1 MKKFALA
8 LAAVV
13 LTLNVVNAQQ
23 PAVMTSTK
31 PGWHKIGET
40 TASMKSEKDEIA
52 VMGADKFKAIMLKVT
67 DASVHIASL
76 VVYYEGGDAQN
87 INVASDMKAGQE
99 SKVFELKGGTREIK
113 RVGFVYK
120 SLPNSNNDKAH
131 IELYGMK

>member
-1 MKKFALA
+1 MKKIALV

-13 LTLNVVNAQQ
+13 LSLNVIQAQQ

-40 TASMKSEKDEIA
+40 TASMKSEKDEIM
-52 VMGADKFKAIMLKVT
+52 VIGADKFKSIKLKVT

-76 VVYYEGGDAQN
+76 VVYYDGGDAEN
-87 INVASDMKAGQE
+87 INIASDLKAGQE
-99 SKVFELKGGTREIK
+99 SRVIDLKGGTREIK

-120 SLPNSNNDKAH
+120 SVPNSNNEKAH